1 MITRVTWQRLH
12 HSHGCSETLLPPL
25 KTDDSSSTPRDPEIP
40 SSRSPAWKG
49 GGRLRGHSLLG
60 AGQTVGKNPGENP
73 RENLRENLR
82 EFWGASRMN
91 FLSAFRR
98 RGAQVF
104 VSS

>member
-1 MITRVTWQRLH
+1 
-12 HSHGCSETLLPPL
+12 
-25 KTDDSSSTPRDPEIP
+25 
-40 SSRSPAWKG
+40 
-49 GGRLRGHSLLG
+49 LLG

-82 EFWGASRMN
+82 EFLGASRMN
-91 FLSAFRR
+91 FLSAFHR

>member
-1 MITRVTWQRLH
+1 
-12 HSHGCSETLLPPL
+12 
-25 KTDDSSSTPRDPEIP
+25 
-40 SSRSPAWKG
+40 
-49 GGRLRGHSLLG
+49 LLG

-82 EFWGASRMN
+82 EFLGASRMN
-91 FLSAFRR
+91 FLSACRR